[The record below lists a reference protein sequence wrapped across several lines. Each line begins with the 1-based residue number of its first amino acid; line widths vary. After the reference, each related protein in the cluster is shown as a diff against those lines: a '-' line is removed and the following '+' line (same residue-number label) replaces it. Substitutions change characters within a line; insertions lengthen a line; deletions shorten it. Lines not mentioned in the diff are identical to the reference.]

1 MINKMRKTHFNNIK
15 SIDYIQFLLFI
26 IVVSFFCL
34 FNTSCEKSPTKPDK
48 EPTVN
53 ELSKPWTVAKPSD
66 VNIDS
71 VALTNATLRA
81 SQKHSFL
88 SLIVIRNGFLVH
100 ESYFNGNNKDQL
112 NDVRSVTKSV
122 LSALVG
128 IALEEG
134 FIVSLDE
141 TLEDYLTPQIATLD
155 SNTRQITIRHLLTMT
170 AGFEWYELNG
180 TSYHDWITSGE
191 TIDYVLRQPIVHTP
205 GTQFTYNSGVAHI
218 LGVLLQ
224 EAVDMSLPKF
234 ADSYLF
240 SKIGINHKQ
249 WEILEDGHVNGA
261 AGLDLRP
268 RDIARF
274 GQLYLQKGNAEPEQV
289 IPDTWIEETTEP
301 YFSWRWDY
309 GVLRNYT
316 YGHLWYSFDDNNNEG
331 YLAWGMGGQF
341 IYIVPSK
348 DLIVITTTDC
358 PNTYQDGGNDFMMQF
373 ALDVIINDVLPGV
386 H

>member
-1 MINKMRKTHFNNIK
+1 MKKTYFYNIK
-15 SIDYIQFLLFI
+15 SIDYIKYLLFI
-26 IVVSFFCL
+26 VVVLFFCL
-34 FNTSCEKSPTKPDK
+34 FNTSCDKSPTEPDE

-53 ELSKPWTVAKPSD
+53 ELSKPWSVTNPSH

-88 SLIVIRNGFLVH
+88 SLLVIRNGFLVH
-100 ESYFNGNNKDQL
+100 ESYFNGNDRDQL

-134 FIVSLDE
+134 FIMSLDE
-141 TLEDYLTPQIATLD
+141 TLGDYLTPQIATLD

-170 AGFEWYELNG
+170 AGFEWNELTG
-180 TSYHDWITSGE
+180 TSYDDWINSGE
-191 TIDYVLRQPIVHTP
+191 PIDYVLRQPIVHTP

-224 EAVDMSLPKF
+224 EAVGMPLPEF
-234 ADSYLF
+234 ADSFLF
-240 SKIGINHKQ
+240 SKIGINHRQ
-249 WEILEDGHVNGA
+249 WEMLEDGHVNGA

-268 RDIARF
+268 RDMARF
-274 GQLYLQKGNAEPEQV
+274 GQLYLQEGNADPEQV
-289 IPDTWIEETTEP
+289 IPSAWIEETTNP
-301 YFSWRWDY
+301 FFTWRWDY
-309 GVLRNYT
+309 GALRNYT
-316 YGHLWYSFDDNNNEG
+316 YGYLWYYFDDNNNEG
-331 YLAWGMGGQF
+331 YLAWGWGGQY

-348 DLIVITTTDC
+348 DLIVITTT
-358 PNTYQDGGNDFMMQF
+358 NYRNVNLDGGADYMMRF
-373 ALDVIINDVLPGV
+373 ALDVIINYVLPGV